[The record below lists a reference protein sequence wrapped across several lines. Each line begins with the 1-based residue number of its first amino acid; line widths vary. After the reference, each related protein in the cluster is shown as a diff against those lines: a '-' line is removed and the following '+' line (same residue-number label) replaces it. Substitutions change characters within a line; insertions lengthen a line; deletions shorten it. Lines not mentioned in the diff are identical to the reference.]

1 MHLLLKQALLLEL
14 SCKMQ
19 ENKKLLIIFLSG
31 LVIFLLLLMPAS
43 IIVNSIELPDRIN
56 VEVNRGNIWKG
67 AASVYARASSSAENS
82 ESRVLLVD
90 WRMCLSGSFP
100 FISYCLNIQEGGNT
114 HNVKVVGMPGSEIV
128 LEDLKSTLPITE
140 IIKQMQSG
148 NLALLRLRGSLNIDL
163 DRLVFDTVNQVP
175 VEWSGRITLE
185 SGGFFNVDFP
195 QLVFRMSQ
203 QSFISRS
210 ESSQSFGSNEL
221 PTIILQGA
229 DDTMTLDGNLQV
241 LPDMQ
246 VKLNLE
252 ILARTELVEK
262 TFAPLATNREG
273 RKLFISYQGS
283 LL

>member
-1 MHLLLKQALLLEL
+1 
-14 SCKMQ
+14 MQ

-31 LVIFLLLLMPAS
+31 LAVFLLLLMPAG
-43 IIVNSIELPDRIN
+43 IIVNSIELPDSIS
-56 VEVNRGNIWKG
+56 VKVNRGSIWKG
-67 AASVYARASSSAENS
+67 AASVYARASAESS
-82 ESRVLLVD
+82 ESRVILVD

-114 HNVKVVGMPGSEIV
+114 HSVKVVGVPGSEIV

>member
-1 MHLLLKQALLLEL
+1 MR
-14 SCKMQ
+14 
-19 ENKKLLIIFLSG
+19 ENKKLLIIFSSG
-31 LVIFLLLLMPAS
+31 LIVFLLLLMPVG
-43 IIVNSIELPDRIN
+43 IIVNSIALPDRIN
-56 VEVNRGNIWKG
+56 VNVNRGSIWKG
-67 AASVYARASSSAENS
+67 AANVYMRASGNAEENS

-90 WRMCLSGSFP
+90 WSMCLSGSFP
-100 FISYCLNIQEGGNT
+100 FISYCLNVQEGGNT
-114 HNVKVVGMPGSEIV
+114 HNVKVVGVPGSEIV
-128 LEDLKSTLPITE
+128 LEDLKSTLPIDE
-140 IIKQMQSG
+140 IISQMQSV
-148 NLALLRLRGSLNIDL
+148 NLALLRLRGSLNVDL
-163 DRLVFDTVNQVP
+163 DRLVFDTVNKVP

-229 DDTMTLDGNLQV
+229 DDTMTIDGNLQV